1 MASSATENPQ
11 FDSTLSGWITFY
23 LSVSGKEAVTEI
35 LKTDHLIQPIVSCKH
50 RNQFFSG
57 RYNLNGF

>member
-11 FDSTLSGWITFY
+11 FDSTLSGWITSN

-35 LKTDHLIQPIVSCKH
+35 LKTDHQIQLTVSCKQ